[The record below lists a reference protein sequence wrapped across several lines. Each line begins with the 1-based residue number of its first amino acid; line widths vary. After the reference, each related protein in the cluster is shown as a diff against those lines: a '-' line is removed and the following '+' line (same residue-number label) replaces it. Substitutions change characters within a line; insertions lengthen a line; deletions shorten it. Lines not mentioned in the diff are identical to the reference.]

1 MKHRQTVVPT
11 ITTIIKEAFKKELL
25 AVPGF
30 TQEEITRFELNRM
43 TNDDLYKLVKQ
54 RLLGFMN
61 GNGSRQKVV
70 GTRSRA
76 LHNGAL
82 GVCCLDP

>member
-1 MKHRQTVVPT
+1 
-11 ITTIIKEAFKKELL
+11 L